1 MKAWFLLLVGAAW
14 AFAAEPVSRPY
25 FAVAPGALAKAKAAL
40 QAGDQETVAA
50 LKKLVADA
58 DKALLVV
65 PPSVTAKEKVPPS
78 GDKHDYMSLAPY
90 FWPDSTKADGLPYV
104 RRDGK
109 VNPAAHA
116 PANNDTLRIR
126 ELGSTVETLALAYH
140 FTGKP
145 AYAAHAARCLR
156 VWCLDEATR
165 MTPRFAYA
173 QAVPGV
179 NEGRGTGILEARSL
193 VEALDAA
200 SLLAGSPAW
209 TAADQQA
216 LDVWSGQ
223 FLDWLLTSKPG
234 KDEFAAKNNHGTW
247 YDVQTAK
254 LALIVGRRE
263 VAQGILRG
271 VTARRTAAQF
281 EATGKQP
288 FELAR
293 TASFGYACFNLAAHG
308 QLAVLG
314 EHAGVDLWQARTQDG
329 RSPRAGLD
337 FMLPYLGKDAQPWPF
352 EQIRE
357 TKPSELAPL
366 LRRAAQVYG
375 DSRYEKPLAELA
387 AGAKR
392 LPLLQ
397 PL

>member
-1 MKAWFLLLVGAAW
+1 MSRLLLLLGAA
-14 AFAAEPVSRPY
+14 FVCAAEPARPY
-25 FAVAPGALAKAKAAL
+25 YAVSPGALAKAKAAL
-40 QAGDQETVAA
+40 QAGDAETVAA

-58 DKALLVV
+58 DKALKLT
-65 PPSVTAKEKVPPS
+65 PPSVTAKQKTPPS

-90 FWPDSTKADGLPYV
+90 FWPNPAKADGLPYV

-109 VNPAAHA
+109 VNPEAHD

-126 ELGSTVETLALAYH
+126 ELGGAVETLALAYH

-145 AYAAHAARCLR
+145 DYAAQAARFLR

-173 QAVPGV
+173 QAVLGV
-179 NEGRGTGILEARSL
+179 NDGRGTGILEARSL

-234 KDEFAAKNNHGTW
+234 KDEFGAKNNHGTW

-254 LALIVGRRE
+254 LALVVGRRE

-271 VTARRTAAQF
+271 VTARRTEVQF

-288 FELAR
+288 LELAR
-293 TASFGYACFNLAAHG
+293 TASFGYSCFNLVAHG

-314 EHAGVDLWQARTQDG
+314 EHAGVDLWRARTQDG
-329 RSPRAGLD
+329 RSPRTGLD
-337 FMLPYLGKDAQPWPF
+337 FMLPYLGKDAKPWPF

-366 LRRAAQVYG
+366 LRRAAQVYAEPK
-375 DSRYEKPLAELA
+375 YAQPLTDLA

>member
-1 MKAWFLLLVGAAW
+1 MKALLLLLGAALT
-14 AFAAEPVSRPY
+14 AAVEPAARPY
-25 FAVAPGALAKAKAAL
+25 YAVAPGALAKAKAAL
-40 QAGDQETVAA
+40 QAGDAETLAA

-58 DKALLVV
+58 DKALKVT
-65 PPSVTAKEKVPPS
+65 PPTVTAKQKTPPS

-90 FWPDSTKADGLPYV
+90 FWPNPAKADGLPYI

-109 VNPAAHA
+109 VNPEAHD

-126 ELGSTVETLALAYH
+126 DLGNTVETLALAYH
-140 FTGKP
+140 FTGQP
-145 AYAAHAARCLR
+145 AYAEHAARCLR

-173 QAVPGV
+173 QAVLGV
-179 NEGRGTGILEARSL
+179 NDGRGTGILEARSL

-234 KDEFAAKNNHGTW
+234 QDEYSAKNNHGTW
-247 YDVQTAK
+247 FDVQTAK
-254 LALIVGRRE
+254 LALILGRRA
-263 VAQGILRG
+263 VAQGILRD
-271 VTARRTAAQF
+271 VPTRRIAVQV
-281 EATGKQP
+281 EPSGQQP
-288 FELAR
+288 LELTR
-293 TASFGYACFNLAAHG
+293 TASFTYCCFNLEAHA
-308 QLAVLG
+308 QLATLG
-314 EHAGVDLWQARTQDG
+314 EHAGLDLWRARTKDG
-329 RSPRAGLD
+329 RSLRVALD
-337 FMLPYLGKDAQPWPF
+337 QLLPYLGKDAKPWPH
-352 EQIRE
+352 EQIRDL
-357 TKPSELAPL
+357 KPSALAPL
-366 LRRAAQVYG
+366 LRRAGQVFG
-375 DSRYEKPLAELA
+375 DPRYEQPLAELA

-397 PL
+397 PAR